1 MIYGKS
7 FWVIIIISKISLWD
21 SEQLLASSGHADLQP
36 HLKRRKK
43 KTKKNPSFSLLRYHS
58 FAHFF
63 SLSTLDLLFLLIFLW
78 SGSMLGFCFVIVPE
92 WVVFLVG
99 ISYFSFLAA

>member
-43 KTKKNPSFSLLRYHS
+43 KNKKKTLDSLSSGITISLTSSLYLLEICSF
-58 FAHFF
+58 FWFF
-63 SLSTLDLLFLLIFLW
+63 S
-78 SGSMLGFCFVIVPE
+78 GPVRC
-92 WVVFLVG
+92 
-99 ISYFSFLAA
+99 